1 MATISKDI
9 LSGST
14 DGKPIPVPINSDPDA
29 FTTVHTGPTSTSDF
43 HEVFI
48 YCCNAN
54 GSVNEQVTIRLNG
67 TSNDGKIKA
76 VVPPQETVLI
86 VPGIPIKGNSTP
98 IVIEVGG
105 SSSNSANVFGYVNKI
120 VGS

>member
-1 MATISKDI
+1 MATISKDK
-9 LSGST
+9 LSGSV
-14 DGKPIPVPINSDPDA
+14 DGKPIAVPINTGTFA
-29 FTTVHTGPTSTSDF
+29 TVHTGPTSTSDF
-43 HEVFI
+43 DEVFI

-67 TSNDGKIKA
+67 SSNDGKIKA

-86 VPGIPIKGNSTP
+86 VPGIPIKGNGTP
-98 IVIEVGG
+98 IVIDVGG
-105 SSSNSANVFGYVNKI
+105 SSNGSANVFGYVNKI

>member
-14 DGKPIPVPINSDPDA
+14 DGKPIAVPINTGTFA
-29 FTTVHTGPTSTSDF
+29 TVHTGPTSTSDF

-48 YCCNAN
+48 YCTNAN
-54 GSVNEQVTIRLNG
+54 GSVNEQVTVRLNG
-67 TSNDGKIKA
+67 SNNDGKIKA
-76 VVPPQETVLI
+76 VVPPQETLLI
-86 VPGIPIKGNSTP
+86 VPGIPIKGNSSAV
-98 IVIEVGG
+98 VIDVGG
-105 SSSNSANVFGYVNKI
+105 SSNGSANVFGYVNKI